1 MALPDGGPGTA
12 SSRGSSEDASSPAE
26 EEEEEEDEEKYM
38 KRHALRQ
45 AEMNNELL
53 VRRDREERVW
63 GMAMQEDENFGDNV
77 KRELS
82 DSFFSGG
89 THGN

>member
-26 EEEEEEDEEKYM
+26 EEEEEEDEEEYM

-53 VRRDREERVW
+53 VRQGKGGGCRMGVLICEIYRVIKKSVTILIKCHFH
-63 GMAMQEDENFGDNV
+63 N
-77 KRELS
+77 
-82 DSFFSGG
+82 
-89 THGN
+89 H